1 MDERC
6 ILAIHVF
13 GNNIMCV
20 HDVPTFKA
28 MQFAPLLNSLQKK
41 FPGDLWLDRELGRQ
55 AIHEDFVN
63 GVIKVTHLLQS
74 HKFVLWV
81 CNKLSLDLG

>member
-6 ILAIHVF
+6 ISAIHAF
-13 GNNIMCV
+13 GNNIMRV

-28 MQFAPLLNSLQKK
+28 TQFAPLLNSLQKK
-41 FPGDLWLDRELGRQ
+41 FPGNLWLDREPGRQ
-55 AIHEDFVN
+55 AIHEDFAN
-63 GVIKVTHLLQS
+63 GVIKATHSLWS

>member
-6 ILAIHVF
+6 ISAIHAF

-20 HDVPTFKA
+20 HDVPTFKVT
-28 MQFAPLLNSLQKK
+28 QFAPLLNSLWKK
-41 FPGDLWLDRELGRQ
+41 FPGDLWLDRELGCQ
-55 AIHEDFVN
+55 AVHENFVN
-63 GVIKVTHLLQS
+63 GVIKVTHLLWS